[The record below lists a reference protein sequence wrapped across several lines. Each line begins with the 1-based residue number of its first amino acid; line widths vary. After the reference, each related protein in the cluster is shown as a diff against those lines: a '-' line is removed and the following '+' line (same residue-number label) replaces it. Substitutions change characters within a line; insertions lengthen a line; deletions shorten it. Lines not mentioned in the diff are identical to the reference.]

1 LHIIYKKASYV
12 ADKAIVF
19 VLHVLMRLALC
30 DRVEMLAA
38 ILVAEELVCPVE
50 VLVPLQLLGGH
61 EGHGAGAALEVV
73 LLHPAVALG
82 HVAQIGLLLEEDL
95 LAALAN
101 GQALGTP
108 IQLLFAAQKAAGI
121 LKWSNDN

>member
-1 LHIIYKKASYV
+1 
-12 ADKAIVF
+12 
-19 VLHVLMRLALC
+19 MRLALC
-30 DRVEMLAA
+30 DRVEVLAA
-38 ILVAEELVCPVE
+38 ILMAKELVCPVE
-50 VLVPLQLLGGH
+50 ELVPLQLLGGH
-61 EGHGAGAALEVV
+61 EGHGAGAALKVV

-121 LKWSNDN
+121 LKWRNDN